1 MEYYKTGLDA
11 RLGAVAN
18 CTDGGVDGA
27 GFADPNPVL
36 VAPLAG
42 APNALVPGVVAPKP
56 ELLPKPPAAGVVAPK
71 PELLPKPPAAGVGE
85 PNPPVEP
92 KPAGEDEPNAEAP
105 PPNPAVD
112 VVAPPNPDPPKPPA
126 PGAWL
131 LLFTLTEP

>member
-36 VAPLAG
+36 VAPASG

-56 ELLPKPPAAGVVAPK
+56 ELLPKPA
-71 PELLPKPPAAGVGE
+71 AAGVGE
-85 PNPPVEP
+85 LNPPVEP